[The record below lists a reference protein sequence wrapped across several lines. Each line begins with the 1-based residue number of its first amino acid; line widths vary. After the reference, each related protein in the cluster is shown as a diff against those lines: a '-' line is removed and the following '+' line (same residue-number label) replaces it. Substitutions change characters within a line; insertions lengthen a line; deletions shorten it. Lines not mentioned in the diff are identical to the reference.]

1 MNDVLVRPTEKVSR
15 TSATSGNDESRAAV
29 SKLFYTVDRLR
40 FGKNLADRGGLDGV
54 FKTGLF
60 IYTVISTC

>member
-1 MNDVLVRPTEKVSR
+1 MRTGYGLEKILR
-15 TSATSGNDESRAAV
+15 T
-29 SKLFYTVDRLR
+29 
-40 FGKNLADRGGLDGV
+40 GGGGGGGGVGGDLDGV